1 MRRTYFFAVLLVIL
15 SALAVMQ
22 AQTNTSQPLPIAI
35 SQATVGTTNAIV
47 HIPTTSSAVALS
59 SAAISASTTQN
70 VKASAG
76 NLYGVSW
83 ANTQAATVWL
93 QFYNTASTPT
103 CGTSVVFSLAVPS
116 SGTLNIPPG
125 AMALHNFSTGIG
137 FCCGTTA
144 TGSTACTTG
153 DEAGT
158 VMYF

>member
-1 MRRTYFFAVLLVIL
+1 MKRINFLAVLLVIL
-15 SALAVMQ
+15 SVLALLQ
-22 AQTNTSQPLPIAI
+22 AQNVSSPLPVAI
-35 SQATVGTTNAIV
+35 SQATMGTTNAIV
-47 HIPTTSSAVALS
+47 EIPTTSSSVALS
-59 SAAISASTTQN
+59 SVAISTSTTQSI
-70 VKASAG
+70 KSSAG

-83 ANTQAATVWL
+83 ANIQAATVWL
-93 QFYNTASTPT
+93 QFYNSSSPT
-103 CGTSVVFSLAVPS
+103 CGTSVVFSLAVPA

-125 AMALHNFSTGIG
+125 SKALHNFSTAIG

>member
-1 MRRTYFFAVLLVIL
+1 MQRIHFLGVLLVIL
-15 SALAVMQ
+15 SLLAVLQ
-22 AQTNTSQPLPIAI
+22 AQVNVSQPPLQVIQVP
-35 SQATVGTTNAIV
+35 S
-47 HIPTTSSAVALS
+47 TSSAVALS
-59 SAAISASTTQN
+59 SAAISTSTTQSI
-70 VKASAG
+70 KSSAG

-93 QFYNTASTPT
+93 QFYNSSSPT

-125 AMALHNFSTGIG
+125 VLALHNFSTAIG

-158 VMYF
+158 VLYD